1 MYYVAFMISWA
12 LSGLLAR
19 KYKVPKGSWLLSKLE
34 TYVVSFFLMLGIL
47 AFMIYE
53 FNLTNVSRLVIL
65 NSLLISFSTE
75 IGYLLYKNK
84 SNIGFK
90 NINHTY
96 NSKVVSF
103 EVLLFGIINLYIIY
117 KLTGNISFNT
127 QNLLL
132 FISFYLSWFL
142 GSFLGHQFH
151 PTNKEKNYLN
161 FIWQYIKAYLII
173 LALVAFS
180 AFINKLVTSELT
192 TIVYGITT
200 YSLLSFISVS
210 CYYYI
215 KKYRISVLNIAGF
228 PVKGIS
234 GDILLTQKYQDMNN
248 HYRSSFN
255 TNDSE
260 LLNSKLKNL
269 SLKRFPEIFEF
280 LDESIDLKSID
291 NSYSAIL
298 KSDDISNIDFL
309 PDDSLQ
315 LLLNLQKINHLHSIN
330 EYLDEVN
337 RKLMKEGIF
346 VGNFNT
352 AYLRHQRFLKN
363 YPYYFAQLFYFIDF
377 LWNRV
382 FAKIILLKKI
392 YKGLTG
398 RNYEALT
405 LSEGLG
411 RLYFCGFEV
420 LHLKIIKDTMF
431 FISKKIKEP
440 SHNGPPSTG
449 LLFHMKRIGKDGKM
463 IDVYKFRTMYPYSEY
478 LQEYLLEKFGYDS
491 AGNGKVMNDFRVT
504 RLGKIMRKYWID
516 ELPQLINVIKGEM
529 KLIGVRPLSQARY
542 NEFPDD
548 LKNERIKY
556 KPGCIPP
563 YVSLRMPDENEN
575 IEAERIYIKDKLE
588 HPFLIDIKYFYLAIY
603 NILIK
608 KLRSA

>member
-1 MYYVAFMISWA
+1 MYE
-12 LSGLLAR
+12 R
-19 KYKVPKGSWLLSKLE
+19 
-34 TYVVSFFLMLGIL
+34 
-47 AFMIYE
+47 
-53 FNLTNVSRLVIL
+53 
-65 NSLLISFSTE
+65 
-75 IGYLLYKNK
+75 
-84 SNIGFK
+84 
-90 NINHTY
+90 
-96 NSKVVSF
+96 
-103 EVLLFGIINLYIIY
+103 III
-117 KLTGNISFNT
+117 
-127 QNLLL
+127 
-132 FISFYLSWFL
+132 FY
-142 GSFLGHQFH
+142 
-151 PTNKEKNYLN
+151 
-161 FIWQYIKAYLII
+161 A
-173 LALVAFS
+173 
-180 AFINKLVTSELT
+180 
-192 TIVYGITT
+192 ITT
-200 YSLLSFISVS
+200 YSLLSFIAISIH
-210 CYYYI
+210 YYI
-215 KKYRISVLNIAGF
+215 KNYRISVFNIAGF
-228 PVKGIS
+228 PVKGKS
-234 GDILLTQKYQDMNN
+234 GDILLTQKYQHTNN

-330 EYLDEVN
+330 EYLAEVN

-392 YKGLTG
+392 YKGFTG
-398 RNYEALT
+398 RTYAALT

-431 FISKKIKEP
+431 FISKKTKEP
-440 SHNGPPSTG
+440 SHNGTPSTG
-449 LLFHMKRIGKDGKM
+449 LLFNMKRIGKDGKM

-478 LQEYLLEKFGYDS
+478 LQEYLIEKFGYDT

-504 RLGKIMRKYWID
+504 KLGKIMRKYWID
-516 ELPQLINVIKGEM
+516 ELPQLINVLKGEM
-529 KLIGVRPLSQARY
+529 KIIGIRPLSQVRY
-542 NEFPDD
+542 NEFPED

-563 YVSLRMPDENEN
+563 YVSLRMTDENDN
-575 IEAERIYIKDKLE
+575 IEAERIYIKDKSQ